1 MKELY
6 NRYREII
13 NYLVVGVLTTVVSL
27 AVYYGLVLT
36 ILDPRNPLQL
46 QAANV
51 LSWICA
57 VTFAYFTNRI
67 FVFESK
73 NDNMVKEAGA
83 FFAARIGTLVM
94 DMALMFLMVSLMGWN
109 DKIAKLINQVLV
121 TIANYVLSKL
131 FVFRKQESAVS
142 ERSQEPSGD

>member
-73 NDNMVKEAGA
+73 NDHMVKEAGA

-94 DMALMFLMVSLMGWN
+94 AMRFCPAWMMVSS
-109 DKIAKLINQVLV
+109 V
-121 TIANYVLSKL
+121 YVYA
-131 FVFRKQESAVS
+131 FTTFMRSAAS
-142 ERSQEPSGD
+142 RE